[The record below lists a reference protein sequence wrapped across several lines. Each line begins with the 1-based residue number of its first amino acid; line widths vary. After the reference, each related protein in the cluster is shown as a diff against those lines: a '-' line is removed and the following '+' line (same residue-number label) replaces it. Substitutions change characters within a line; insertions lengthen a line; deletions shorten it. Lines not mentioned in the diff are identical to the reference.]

1 MPEIAAPSVT
11 SQLIAVLREAFDGPQ
26 NRWTYFTDNR
36 PESGLFATLATL
48 SSAQASKPSGP
59 SGSSIAGHVHHLAFS
74 CAASATWI
82 RGERQTLNW
91 DESWQIR
98 TVNDTQWAA
107 LKDRL
112 KQDAAALLTAVEQ
125 HGLDSEEALGGS
137 VGAVAHVAYHLAAIR
152 QKM

>member
-1 MPEIAAPSVT
+1 MPATATLNVT
-11 SQLIAVLREAFDGPQ
+11 TQLIAVLREAFDGPQ

-74 CAASATWI
+74 CAASAAWI

-98 TVNDTQWAA
+98 SVNDTQWAT

-112 KQDAAALLTAVEQ
+112 KQDAAALLTAIEQ

-152 QKM
+152 HKA